1 MYHTPYNETLRNLEV
16 HDIMEKLVETIYKNN
31 IPFSFLVGDLT
42 TFMIIVQLKA
52 ENAIKFEDLISI

>member
-31 IPFSFLVGDLT
+31 IQFSFLVGDLT

>member
-1 MYHTPYNETLRNLEV
+1 
-16 HDIMEKLVETIYKNN
+16 MEKLVETIYKNN
-31 IPFSFLVGDLT
+31 IQFSFLVGDLT